1 MRHETTDRL
10 VYDPGVSDYT
20 HLKGHRFP
28 GGRVTAWKH
37 LAWLWTDAVG
47 GAQPTGAVD
56 ADRRAEVLHPSFVFA
71 LAIEG
76 MGLTIEEVLALADTT
91 PDGGAVA
98 GGIEFEFKRPIE
110 PDARYEVEAEIVDVE
125 RKSGARTGPFD
136 RFAFRVSLFDPET
149 RELVASNTNTWIIP
163 RREG

>member
-1 MRHETTDRL
+1 M
-10 VYDPGVSDYT
+10 SDYS
-20 HLKGHRFP
+20 HLIGHRFP

-47 GAQPTGAVD
+47 AEQPAG
-56 ADRRAEVLHPSFVFA
+56 VLHPSFVFA

-76 MGLTIEEVLALADTT
+76 MGLTIEEVLALADVT
-91 PDGGAVA
+91 PESGAVA

-110 PDARYEVEAEIVDVE
+110 PDAVYDVEAEVIDVE

-136 RFAFRVSLFDPET
+136 RFAFKVSLIDPDS
-149 RELVASNTNTWIIP
+149 RDLVASNTNTWIIP

>member
-1 MRHETTDRL
+1 MEQRATPQKIYRPIG
-10 VYDPGVSDYT
+10 YDGDVSDYT

-37 LAWLWTDAVG
+37 LAWLWTDSVG
-47 GAQPTGAVD
+47 AEQPAQ
-56 ADRRAEVLHPSFVFA
+56 VLHPSFVFA

-98 GGIEFEFKRPIE
+98 GGIEFEFKQPIL
-110 PDARYEVEAEIVDVE
+110 PDRTYDVEAEIVDVE

-136 RFAFRVSLFDPET
+136 RFAFKVSLFDLES